1 MMRLNFCLPLPRAA
15 LTLEPMGDPSAS
27 SGPADEK
34 PTRVRFGVLVYLC
47 LLALVLYLDR
57 VCISQ
62 AGPVIRDELKLSEKE
77 LGYLFASFTIAYGL
91 FMAAA
96 GRLGD
101 RFGSRG
107 VLVAIVIWWSAFT
120 ALTGLCYG
128 FWMLLVVRFVFGAGE
143 AGAFPN
149 CARVISRW
157 FPPESRGF
165 PQGLLNTAALVGGAV
180 APFAVAHLMDLFDRE
195 LAPTFHAHFG
205 SAPVGWRWTFFFVG
219 LLGVGWALLFWRTY
233 RDDPEA
239 DPRVNEAERALIR
252 GSATAAAP
260 MPQPPV
266 PWHLVL
272 RSRNLWLMGFI
283 IICASFSSYLYM
295 FWLPTYLQS
304 GRGADKVRSG
314 ELASVVLAAG
324 AVGSLLGGLVSDRVM
339 RRTGRRRTRS
349 WIGAAAMLASAAAL
363 FGSLACEDVT
373 AAALVIALA
382 FFLMQLMIAS
392 WWGAVSDISGRHVA
406 TLFGLMNSMGVIG
419 GAAAQIFFG
428 WMADVK
434 KSQGLSGRA
443 QWDPAL
449 VYFVAALAAGAIA
462 WLFVDSNRSAV
473 DGEI

>member
-1 MMRLNFCLPLPRAA
+1 
-15 LTLEPMGDPSAS
+15 MGDPSVSPGTA
-27 SGPADEK
+27 GAT
-34 PTRVRFGVLVYLC
+34 PTRVRFGVLAYLC

-57 VCISQ
+57 VCIGQ
-62 AGPVIRDELKLSEKE
+62 AGPAIREELKLSKKQ
-77 LGYLFASFTIAYGL
+77 LGYIFASFTVAYGL

-107 VLVAIVIWWSAFT
+107 VLVAIVVWWSAFT

-128 FWMLLVVRFVFGAGE
+128 FWMLLVVRFIFGAGE

-149 CARVISRW
+149 CARVINRW

-165 PQGLLNTAALVGGAV
+165 PQGLLNTAALIGGAV
-180 APFAVAHLMDLFDRE
+180 APFAVAHVMDLLDNQ
-195 LAPTFHAHFG
+195 LAPTFRAQFG
-205 SAPVGWRWTFFFVG
+205 TAPVGWRWTFFLFG
-219 LLGVGWALLFWRTY
+219 LLGVAWAVLFWRAY

-260 MPQPPV
+260 TPQPPV
-266 PWHLVL
+266 PWGIVL
-272 RSRNLWLMGFI
+272 RSRNVWLMSFI

-295 FWLPTYLQS
+295 FWLPSYLQS
-304 GRGADKVRSG
+304 GRGAGKVQSG
-314 ELASVVLAAG
+314 ELASIVLAAG
-324 AVGSLLGGLVSDRVM
+324 AAGSLLGGLLSDRVM
-339 RRTGRRRTRS
+339 RSLNQRRTRS
-349 WIGAAAMLASAAAL
+349 WIGAVSMISAAAAL
-363 FGSLACEDVT
+363 LGSLACDDVT
-373 AAALVIALA
+373 AAALMIALA

-406 TLFGLMNSMGVIG
+406 TLFGLMNSTGVIG

-428 WMADVK
+428 WMADAK
-434 KSQGLSGRA
+434 EAEGFSGRA

-449 VYFVAALAAGAIA
+449 IYFVAALAAGAVA

-473 DGEI
+473 E